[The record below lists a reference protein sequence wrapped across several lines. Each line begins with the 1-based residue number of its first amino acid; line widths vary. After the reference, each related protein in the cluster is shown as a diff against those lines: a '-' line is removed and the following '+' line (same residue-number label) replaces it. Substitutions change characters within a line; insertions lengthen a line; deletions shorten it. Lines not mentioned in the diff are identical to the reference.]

1 MKPIDPVAI
10 KQAVKEGQLE
20 VFVNWRGSI
29 LIRDTET
36 GDTVEIGE
44 VRNERTD

>member
-10 KQAVKEGQLE
+10 KQAVKDGQLE
-20 VFVNWRGSI
+20 VFVKRGGI

-36 GDTVEIGE
+36 GETVKIGD
-44 VRNERTD
+44 VRNERID